1 MSDRPDTLTI
11 KILRNDAVL
20 LGALLRQMRHSTDPP
35 LLTAEMMDRVTVTLQ
50 RAMAR

>member
-11 KILRNDAVL
+11 KILRKDAVL
-20 LGALLRQMRHSTDPP
+20 LGALLRQMRYSTDPP
-35 LLTAEMMDRVTVTLQ
+35 LAAEMMDRVTVTLQ